1 MSRVKVDEQFAR
13 LLEVSSPV
21 AAAADPT
28 LGVMANIANA
38 LRATANPA
46 PPGPDP
52 VFRAELR
59 QRLVA
64 VATVQ
69 AAEPALAR
77 ARSHAGAVST
87 VTSRAQRRIA
97 ALAGTIA
104 IATSLAG
111 VGVAAARSLPGDPFY
126 GVKRATEAVQLWTAR
141 GDLSKGKRHLEFA
154 RTRLAEAQALPQ
166 NSSHLASTLAAMN
179 AQTTSGSTEL
189 ITAYKASKSPQ
200 ALTDLV
206 MFSHQQL
213 IGLVKLGATLP
224 TAVRRQELGSIGVL
238 VGVVKQ
244 VHTVANGLCVLCGTS
259 GGATPGSHPTTP
271 PTPSAHPSSNP
282 PTTTLPTRSAHPS
295 SNPPTRSGSSSKPHP
310 SHTPLI
316 PLPTISSILH
326 LHHHHKHPLPTVSTL
341 LKGLGL

>member
-1 MSRVKVDEQFAR
+1 
-13 LLEVSSPV
+13 
-21 AAAADPT
+21 
-28 LGVMANIANA
+28 
-38 LRATANPA
+38 
-46 PPGPDP
+46 
-52 VFRAELR
+52 
-59 QRLVA
+59 

-69 AAEPALAR
+69 AGEPALAR
-77 ARSHAGAVST
+77 ARSHTGTVST
-87 VTSRAQRRIA
+87 VKSRAQRRIA

-141 GDLSKGKRHLEFA
+141 GDLAKGKRHLEFA

-179 AQTTSGSTEL
+179 TQTTSGSTEL

-200 ALTDLV
+200 ALADLV
-206 MFSHQQL
+206 IFSDQQL
-213 IGLVKLGATLP
+213 TGLVKLGATLP
-224 TAVRRQELGSIGVL
+224 TAVRRQEVSSIGVL

-244 VHTVANGLCVLCGTS
+244 VHTVANGLCVLCGTN
-259 GGATPGSHPTTP
+259 GRATPGSHPSTP

-282 PTTTLPTRSAHPS
+282 PTHPTVRP
-295 SNPPTRSGSSSKPHP
+295 SGSSASSHPTTRSSSTSRPRP

-326 LHHHHKHPLPTVSTL
+326 LHHHHHKRPLPTVSTL